1 MLTTEN
7 WCPFLGGLGSWKL
20 NRKAQFT
27 KLGFK
32 LAGGEGSHARDDS
45 SELLARM
52 MLGKMFKCN
61 RFRKYV
67 DRGGTGF

>member
-1 MLTTEN
+1 MLTTKG

-20 NRKAQFT
+20 EQESSVYQQ
-27 KLGFK
+27 GFN
-32 LAGGEGSHARDDS
+32 LAGGEGSHARDNS

-52 MLGKMFKCN
+52 MLGKMFKC
-61 RFRKYV
+61 RGLRKYI